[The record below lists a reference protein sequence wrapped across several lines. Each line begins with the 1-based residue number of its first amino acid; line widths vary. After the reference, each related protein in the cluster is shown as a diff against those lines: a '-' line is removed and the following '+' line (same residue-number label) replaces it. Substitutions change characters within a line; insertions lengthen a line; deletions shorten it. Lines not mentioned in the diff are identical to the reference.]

1 METKLTVMHCSVSLL
16 QHNRTE
22 KCIIS
27 VSQEVI
33 LLPETEI
40 DSPRKFDVTYTKHS
54 FDLNID
60 LNLSLQCICMSN
72 KNKHSVNKDQRK

>member
-1 METKLTVMHCSVSLL
+1 MHCSVSLL

-22 KCIIS
+22 KYIIS

-33 LLPETEI
+33 LLPETGI
-40 DSPRKFDVTYTKHS
+40 DSPPKFDVTYTKHS
-54 FDLNID
+54 FDLNTD